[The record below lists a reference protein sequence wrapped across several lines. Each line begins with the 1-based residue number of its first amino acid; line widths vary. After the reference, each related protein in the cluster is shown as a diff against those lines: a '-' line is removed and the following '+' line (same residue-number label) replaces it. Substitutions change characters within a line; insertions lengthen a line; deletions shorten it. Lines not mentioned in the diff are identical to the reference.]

1 MRVLAMVGLGLAG
14 LGWEATARADDKA
27 DADALVRDGQALG
40 NQGDYRGALAKFK
53 AAALKFE
60 RAVNDC
66 NIGAAY
72 AELGRWPQ
80 AQLFLD
86 RCRSRTSN
94 ADQRAFAEQR
104 LAQVMTELGAGKFA
118 AVEVVVEPAGA
129 AFTVSSFAP
138 DEKVLPPRVVWLAH
152 GQHDLVIERDGFT
165 RKTVRVEVPG
175 PTRVSERLQP
185 LLEIDLRPKGDR
197 GISAAPVPRA
207 RASGRRRWGK
217 ILFYGGLGVAA
228 AGGVFHYLAS
238 SARGRAEDLPA
249 GDAYD
254 DEVATLKWQRAVAV
268 GAYGVGG
275 LAVGTGLYLLL
286 TGKESS
292 RAPVTL
298 APSAGG
304 ATVLLG
310 GRFE

>member
-1 MRVLAMVGLGLAG
+1 MRFPRVLGVMALGLLA
-14 LGWEATARADDKA
+14 LGGEARADDKA

-72 AELGRWPQ
+72 AELGQWPQ

-152 GQHDLVIERDGFT
+152 GMSPRIRMADNCICW
-165 RKTVRVEVPG
+165 
-175 PTRVSERLQP
+175 P
-185 LLEIDLRPKGDR
+185 L
-197 GISAAPVPRA
+197 PR
-207 RASGRRRWGK
+207 
-217 ILFYGGLGVAA
+217 
-228 AGGVFHYLAS
+228 
-238 SARGRAEDLPA
+238 
-249 GDAYD
+249 
-254 DEVATLKWQRAVAV
+254 
-268 GAYGVGG
+268 
-275 LAVGTGLYLLL
+275 VGTGPRPVL
-286 TGKESS
+286 TITG
-292 RAPVTL
+292 
-298 APSAGG
+298 APS
-304 ATVLLG
+304 
-310 GRFE
+310 R